1 MSIDIQEI
9 KRVFRYNGIT
19 LPDVPGLDP
28 REVRDL
34 YGAQYPEL
42 ISAEI
47 EAGEVRDGTQEFTF
61 RKAVGTKGSTKRT
74 SRSEGARIATLRR
87 RAAVEA
93 QGRGGTDPALARA
106 LENRRARGCASA
118 LSDFVQYNLRTDHV
132 ERAEV
137 RVTMPSDQ
145 LAPLP

>member
-1 MSIDIQEI
+1 MAIAIQEI

-61 RKAVGTKGSTKRT
+61 RKAVGTKGA
-74 SRSEGARIATLRR
+74 SRREGARTTALRR
-87 RAAVEA
+87 RAEAEA
-93 QGRGGTDPALARA
+93 QGLGGTEPMLLRSLESCRAADCAR
-106 LENRRARGCASA
+106 SF
-118 LSDFVQYNLRTDHV
+118 SDFVQQNQRTDRV
-132 ERAEV
+132 ERCEV
-137 RVTMPSDQ
+137 RVAMPSDQ
-145 LAPLP
+145 LVPLP

>member
-1 MSIDIQEI
+1 MSITIQEI

-34 YGAQYPEL
+34 YSAQYPEL

-47 EAGEVRDGTQEFTF
+47 EAGEVRAGAQEFTF
-61 RKAVGTKGSTKRT
+61 RKAVGTKGASRREGT
-74 SRSEGARIATLRR
+74 SIAALRR
-87 RAAVEA
+87 RAEAEA
-93 QGRGGTDPALARA
+93 QGLGGTDAKLLRL
-106 LENRRARGCASA
+106 LENRRASDCVRA
-118 LSDFVQYNLRTDHV
+118 LSEFARHNLRPDRV
-132 ERAEV
+132 ERGEG
-137 RVTMPSDQ
+137 RLKMPSDQ

>member
-1 MSIDIQEI
+1 MAIAIQEI

-34 YGAQYPEL
+34 YGSQYPEL

-61 RKAVGTKGSTKRT
+61 RKAVGTKGA
-74 SRSEGARIATLRR
+74 SRREGVRMAALRR
-87 RAAVEA
+87 RAEAEA
-93 QGRGGTDPALARA
+93 QGLGDTAPMLLRA
-106 LENRRARGCASA
+106 LESRRASDCARA
-118 LSDFVQYNLRTDHV
+118 LSDFVQHNLRTDRV
-132 ERAEV
+132 DRGEV
-137 RVTMPSDQ
+137 LVAMPSDQ

>member
-1 MSIDIQEI
+1 MTISIQEI

-34 YGAQYPEL
+34 YSAQYPEL

-47 EAGEVRDGTQEFTF
+47 ESGEVREGTQEFSF
-61 RKAVGTKGSTKRT
+61 RKAVGTKGA
-74 SRSEGARIATLRR
+74 SRREGVRITALRR
-87 RAAVEA
+87 RAEAEA
-93 QGRGGTDPALARA
+93 QGLGGTDPKLLRSLQNRRAGDCARA
-106 LENRRARGCASA
+106 LADFARH
-118 LSDFVQYNLRTDHV
+118 NLRTDQV
-132 ERAEV
+132 ERGEV
-137 RVTMPSDQ
+137 RVIIPSDQ

>member
-1 MSIDIQEI
+1 VSIAIQEI

-61 RKAVGTKGSTKRT
+61 RKAVGTKGA
-74 SRSEGARIATLRR
+74 SRREGVRIAALRR
-87 RAAVEA
+87 RAQAEA
-93 QGRGGTDPALARA
+93 QGLGGTDPMLLRSLESRRASDCARA
-106 LENRRARGCASA
+106 LG
-118 LSDFVQYNLRTDHV
+118 DFVQHNLRTDRV
-132 ERAEV
+132 ERGEV
-137 RVTMPSDQ
+137 RVAMPSDQ

>member
-1 MSIDIQEI
+1 MSIAIQEI
-9 KRVFRYNGIT
+9 KRVFRYNGIS

-34 YGAQYPEL
+34 YSAQYPEL

-61 RKAVGTKGSTKRT
+61 RKAVGTKGASKR
-74 SRSEGARIATLRR
+74 EGSRIAALRR
-87 RAAVEA
+87 RAEA
-93 QGRGGTDPALARA
+93 EAEGHCGTEAKLLRALESRQTSDSARA
-106 LENRRARGCASA
+106 LG
-118 LSDFVQYNLRTDHV
+118 DFVQHNLRTDRV
-132 ERAEV
+132 QRAEV
-137 RVTMPSDQ
+137 RVCMPSEQ

>member
-1 MSIDIQEI
+1 MTIAIQEI
-9 KRVFRYNGIT
+9 KRVFRYNGIA

-47 EAGEVRDGTQEFTF
+47 EAGEVREGTQEFTF
-61 RKAVGTKGSTKRT
+61 RKAVGTKGAS
-74 SRSEGARIATLRR
+74 SLEGPRIAALRR
-87 RAAVEA
+87 HAEA
-93 QGRGGTDPALARA
+93 EALGLGGTDPILRRS
-106 LENRRARGCASA
+106 LENRRASDCARA
-118 LSDFVQYNLRTDHV
+118 FSDFVQHNLRTDRV
-132 ERAEV
+132 ERGEV
-137 RVTMPSDQ
+137 RVAMPSDQ